1 MKYDFDKKVDRTE
14 KYVDSL
20 KWDIKPGELPMWV
33 ADMDFETFPEVSEAI
48 QNRASHMTY
57 GYTIEPEEWA
67 EAYVNWWK
75 NHHDFQMKKT
85 RLIFAT
91 GAVPAI
97 SSMVRSLTNV
107 AENVLLMTPVYNIF
121 YNSILNNGRKVL
133 ESPMIYEN
141 GTYHVDFSDL
151 KRKMEDPQT
160 TLMILCNPHNPIG
173 HIWEEEDLFK
183 IGELAWENG
192 VVVISDELHC
202 DLVNPG
208 ESYTPFASVSEHARM
223 NSVTCLSPSKT
234 FNIAG
239 IQTSAVYAENRF
251 IHHKVWRGLNTDEVA
266 EGNAFAYQAAISAFQ
281 NGWDWVEQL
290 REYLYE
296 NRQFVSAYLR
306 ENIPEVHLIPANATY
321 LLWVDISKVAEDGRE
336 LAKFIRKETGL
347 WVTGGDVYG
356 GNGNKFLRINIATA
370 RCNVVDGMNRL
381 KDGIRKYQEK
391 VNH

>member
-1 MKYDFDKKVDRTE
+1 M
-14 KYVDSL
+14 
-20 KWDIKPGELPMWV
+20 
-33 ADMDFETFPEVSEAI
+33 
-48 QNRASHMTY
+48 
-57 GYTIEPEEWA
+57 
-67 EAYVNWWK
+67 
-75 NHHDFQMKKT
+75 
-85 RLIFAT
+85 
-91 GAVPAI
+91 
-97 SSMVRSLTNV
+97 
-107 AENVLLMTPVYNIF
+107 
-121 YNSILNNGRKVL
+121 
-133 ESPMIYEN
+133 
-141 GTYHVDFSDL
+141 
-151 KRKMEDPQT
+151 
-160 TLMILCNPHNPIG
+160 
-173 HIWEEEDLFK
+173 
-183 IGELAWENG
+183 
-192 VVVISDELHC
+192 
-202 DLVNPG
+202 
-208 ESYTPFASVSEHARM
+208 
-223 NSVTCLSPSKT
+223 
-234 FNIAG
+234 
-239 IQTSAVYAENRF
+239 
-251 IHHKVWRGLNTDEVA
+251 NTDEVA